1 MAAKK
6 TTQAKIKEA
15 KSMAKY
21 AQKEVT
27 KLNENRVGA
36 ISRPKSGGIIV
47 SNAKERAA
55 ASNSLTSASKT
66 AGRAK
71 NVESKLN
78 KMTAKPAAK
87 ENLIQDITNRFRVT
101 AREARDIVTAVGTLG
116 KAVATPAG
124 SYGSKTKNKAA
135 TIVKAAGD
143 VAKQAGETATAATK
157 GRSGTSA
164 IKLNTMAR
172 GASGLPKD
180 VEYKTGTKRKQGS
193 KK

>member
-55 ASNSLTSASKT
+55 ASNSLTLS
-66 AGRAK
+66 
-71 NVESKLN
+71 
-78 KMTAKPAAK
+78 
-87 ENLIQDITNRFRVT
+87 LIHI
-101 AREARDIVTAVGTLG
+101 
-116 KAVATPAG
+116 
-124 SYGSKTKNKAA
+124 
-135 TIVKAAGD
+135 
-143 VAKQAGETATAATK
+143 
-157 GRSGTSA
+157 
-164 IKLNTMAR
+164 
-172 GASGLPKD
+172 
-180 VEYKTGTKRKQGS
+180 
-193 KK
+193 